1 MIRLDGKE
9 KQKVLETLQFMTAH
23 PETGY
28 REWKCSAYMEQ
39 QFRDLGYDLILAGD
53 IPGFCVQI
61 DTGRP
66 GPCVLVLGELDA
78 VKCASHPDADP
89 ETGAVHACGHN
100 AQSAALV
107 GIAAALKR
115 PGALDALSGSILLC
129 AVPAEELIE
138 IEYRNEL
145 IEKGI
150 IQYYGGKPEF
160 LRRGYFDGVDLAF
173 MVHTSSKLGC
183 NLGAVGIVAKRV
195 LYKGRAAHA
204 GGAPQNG
211 INALYA
217 ANAGLSAVNAVRETF
232 TEDELVRV
240 HPIITNGGTVVNGI
254 PDLVEIESYVRAK
267 TYDAMKRSNEKVN
280 RALIGAALSLGAN
293 VEIIDAPGYAPLYNH
308 PDMIEVARRAAAAV
322 YPDIEFPPSV
332 RYGTGSTDMGDISML
347 FPAVHPYAPG
357 AVGAGHGS
365 DYRIESP
372 ELACVNSAE
381 WQLEMLNI
389 LLSDGA
395 REALRI
401 KEAFVPHFASKEEYF
416 AYISSFYSK
425 GDRIEYGDE
434 TATVK
439 L

>member
-150 IQYYGGKPEF
+150 IQ
-160 LRRGYFDGVDLAF
+160 
-173 MVHTSSKLGC
+173 
-183 NLGAVGIVAKRV
+183 
-195 LYKGRAAHA
+195 
-204 GGAPQNG
+204 
-211 INALYA
+211 
-217 ANAGLSAVNAVRETF
+217 
-232 TEDELVRV
+232 
-240 HPIITNGGTVVNGI
+240 
-254 PDLVEIESYVRAK
+254 
-267 TYDAMKRSNEKVN
+267 
-280 RALIGAALSLGAN
+280 
-293 VEIIDAPGYAPLYNH
+293 
-308 PDMIEVARRAAAAV
+308 
-322 YPDIEFPPSV
+322 
-332 RYGTGSTDMGDISML
+332 
-347 FPAVHPYAPG
+347 
-357 AVGAGHGS
+357 
-365 DYRIESP
+365 
-372 ELACVNSAE
+372 
-381 WQLEMLNI
+381 
-389 LLSDGA
+389 
-395 REALRI
+395 
-401 KEAFVPHFASKEEYF
+401 
-416 AYISSFYSK
+416 
-425 GDRIEYGDE
+425 
-434 TATVK
+434 
-439 L
+439 